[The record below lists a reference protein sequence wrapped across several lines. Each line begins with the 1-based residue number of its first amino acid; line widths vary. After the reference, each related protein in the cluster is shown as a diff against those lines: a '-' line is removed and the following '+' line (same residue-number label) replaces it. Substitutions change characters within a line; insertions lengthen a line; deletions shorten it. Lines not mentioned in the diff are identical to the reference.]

1 MYNTYFGIKKNKD
14 KRVLNAFEREDDT
27 LYDLVLFT
35 TDEGWTERINNKSR
49 IWKSMA
55 DAYSKAYSFKAIIF
69 THTPQLINRFSHS
82 SVKVITDFELTS
94 IGVPTITGLYYA
106 AYKTYNALYYGY
118 VNADILLNYSV
129 FDALQYLQSQV
140 RQRIIY
146 PQVRQRII
154 YPQHE
159 LAGRVYEKDYSE
171 IPYVF
176 DSLKHVKQFFNTVV
190 VTRRTLRNAGSAV
203 SVCSLI

>member
-1 MYNTYFGIKKNKD
+1 MYNTYFGIKKNKN
-14 KRVLNAFEREDDT
+14 KRVLNTFEREDDT

-69 THTPQLINRFSHS
+69 TRTPQLINRFSHS

-146 PQVRQRII
+146 PQ
-154 YPQHE
+154 HE

>member
-1 MYNTYFGIKKNKD
+1 MSNTYFGSNKNKD
-14 KRVLNAFEREDDT
+14 KRVLNTFEREDNT

-146 PQVRQRII
+146 PQ
-154 YPQHE
+154 HE

-176 DSLKHVKQFFNTVV
+176 DSLKHVKQFFNTVDISK
-190 VTRRTLRNAGSAV
+190 RKPRHAGSAV

>member
-146 PQVRQRII
+146 PQ
-154 YPQHE
+154 HE

>member
-1 MYNTYFGIKKNKD
+1 MSNTYFGIKKNKD
-14 KRVLNAFEREDDT
+14 KRVLNTFEREDDT

-146 PQVRQRII
+146 PQ
-154 YPQHE
+154 HE
-159 LAGRVYEKDYSE
+159 LAGRVYEMDYSE

>member
-1 MYNTYFGIKKNKD
+1 MSNTYFGIKKNKD
-14 KRVLNAFEREDDT
+14 KRVLNTFEREDDT

-146 PQVRQRII
+146 PQ
-154 YPQHE
+154 HE